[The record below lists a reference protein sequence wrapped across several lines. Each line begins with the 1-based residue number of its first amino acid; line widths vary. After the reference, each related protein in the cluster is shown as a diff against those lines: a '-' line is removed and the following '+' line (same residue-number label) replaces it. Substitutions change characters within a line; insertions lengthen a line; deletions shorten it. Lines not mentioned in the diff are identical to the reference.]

1 MSAILWF
8 AGSLLFLLNVL
19 LIPLDVSAEYFTGLI
34 YLFNN
39 LIAFDKVFPFH
50 ETILAI
56 VLIITIEII
65 IYLTRSLMGL
75 ISIIRGGGKID
86 I

>member
-39 LIAFDKVFPFH
+39 LIAFDKIFPFH
-50 ETILAI
+50 EMILAI